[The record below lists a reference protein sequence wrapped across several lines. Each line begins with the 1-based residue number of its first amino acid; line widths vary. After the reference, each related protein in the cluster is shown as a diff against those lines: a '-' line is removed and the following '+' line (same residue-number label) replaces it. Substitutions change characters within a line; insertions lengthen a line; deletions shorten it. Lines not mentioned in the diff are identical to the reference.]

1 MLARVWDVVKATLAV
16 SALIAAALVSA
27 DKVDRQR
34 AQSLVGAV
42 SIEPATTGAIG
53 QDGRP

>member
-16 SALIAAALVSA
+16 SALVAAALVSA

-34 AQSLVGAV
+34 AQPTAGAV
-42 SIEPATTGAIG
+42 LTEPVTTGAIAP
-53 QDGRP
+53 DGRR